1 MIWPSVHGR
10 NLKILR
16 NISATRR
23 HLLTVCAL
31 GLLFLV
37 VTISGFFATLT
48 ATNNVEHQRSI
59 RLAEAAIN
67 SQKAALGTLSEDN
80 AWWDEAALEIYVN
93 GRTQAFFEESWAD
106 YTVDNPSYD
115 MVALVDERHNVIAA
129 TEKGKAITLD
139 IRNTFGKGAVDIIA
153 KLTLAAPSGQ
163 MLVVD
168 EQGLSVVAVS
178 MIRHTDNEKNPGLI
192 GGKPRILLLKKHLA
206 EDVIHRIAMQYN
218 VSGLRYHT
226 KRVDEDSFP
235 LNDGRGEILG
245 YLSWDAPTAGFAA
258 AKNSLPILLIGSLLF
273 FIALSFGARLGLQLL
288 NSLSDQA
295 YTDSLSGMPNR
306 RALRSAIREEQT
318 KSSPHALALIDLDGF
333 KYVND
338 SFGHAVGDQLIKQIA
353 EMLNQQVGG
362 GGVVARLGGD
372 EFAILLAGGDAKQRI
387 QTMSNQFLK
396 RLSLPIMIED
406 RALSIG
412 ASIGLAAT
420 ASPLKDEGELLRRAD
435 ISMYQAKRLGK
446 MQVQWYDPQL
456 DDEQSVANAMAT
468 ELRHSLSIGDLT
480 VVYQPIVEAD
490 DQRCGSVEALA
501 RWTSPTR
508 GPIPPD
514 TFIPIAENTGM
525 IDAIGLFVLR
535 RACTDL
541 SSWPDIKLAV
551 NVSSAQLR
559 NPMFPHELQAILN
572 DTAFNPTRLELEI
585 TETYLIA
592 DASLARKVIEGVA
605 ALGVTISLDD
615 FGTGYASI
623 GFLRQFS
630 FGKLKIDRS
639 LVKDAQYDEA
649 ARMLV
654 QVSVAAAR
662 ALNMLVTA
670 EGVETSAQAD
680 LMKIAGCDQL
690 QGWYFGRPIEYDAL
704 AAMLTETPGRT
715 EAVG

>member
-1 MIWPSVHGR
+1 MRLG
-10 NLKILR
+10 

-31 GLLFLV
+31 GLLFLA
-37 VTISGFFATLT
+37 VTVSGFLATFT
-48 ATNNVEHQRSI
+48 ATNYVEQQRSL
-59 RLAEAAIN
+59 RLAQASIN
-67 SQKAALGTLSEDN
+67 SQKVALGTLAEDN
-80 AWWDEAALEIYVN
+80 AWWDEAALEIYAN
-93 GRTQAFFEESWAD
+93 GRTQAFFQESWAD
-106 YTVDNPSYD
+106 YTVNNPSYE
-115 MVALVDERHNVIAA
+115 MVALVDEQHNVIAA
-129 TEKGKAITLD
+129 TEKGRPVTLD
-139 IRNTFGKGAVDIIA
+139 IRDTFGKGAVDVIA

-168 EQGLSVVAVS
+168 EQGLSVIAVS
-178 MIRHTDNEKNPGLI
+178 MIRHTNNEKNPALI
-192 GGKPRILLLKKHLA
+192 GEKPRILLLKKYLSDA
-206 EDVIHRIAMQYN
+206 VIDSIAMQYN
-218 VSGLRYHT
+218 VSGLRYQT
-226 KRVDEDSFP
+226 RRVGEDSVP
-235 LNDGRGEILG
+235 VTDGRGEILG
-245 YLSWDAPTAGFAA
+245 YLSWAAPTAGFAA
-258 AKNSLPILLIGSLLF
+258 ARNSLPVLLIGSLLF

-288 NSLSDQA
+288 NSLSEQA

-306 RALRSAIREEQT
+306 RALRAAIREEQT
-318 KSSPHALALIDLDGF
+318 KRSTHALALIDLDGF

-353 EMLNQQVGG
+353 EMLDQQVGEEG
-362 GGVVARLGGD
+362 IVARLGGD
-372 EFAILLAGGDAKQRI
+372 EFAILMAGSDAQRRI
-387 QTMSNQFLK
+387 QTMSDQFLK
-396 RLSLPIMIED
+396 RLSMPIMIED

-446 MQVQWYDPQL
+446 MQAQWYDPHL
-456 DDEQSVANAMAT
+456 DEEQSEANALAA
-468 ELRHSLSIGDLT
+468 ELRHSLSVGELS
-480 VVYQPIVEAD
+480 VVYQPIVEVED
-490 DQRCGSVEALA
+490 WRCGSVEALA
-501 RWTSPTR
+501 RWNSPTR
-508 GPIPPD
+508 GPIPPN
-514 TFIPIAENTGM
+514 TFIPIAENTGL

-541 SSWPDIKLAV
+541 SGWPDIKLAV
-551 NVSSAQLR
+551 NVSAAQLR
-559 NPMFPHELQAILN
+559 NPMFPCELQAILS
-572 DTAFNPTRLELEI
+572 DTAFDPTRLELEI

-592 DASLARKVIEGVA
+592 DASLARKVIEGVT

-662 ALNMLVTA
+662 ALNMVVTA

-704 AAMLTETPGRT
+704 AAMLSETSGYT
-715 EAVG
+715 AKVG

>member
-1 MIWPSVHGR
+1 M
-10 NLKILR
+10 ILR
-16 NISATRR
+16 NISDTRR

-31 GLLFLV
+31 GLLFLA

-48 ATNNVEHQRSI
+48 ATNNVEQQRSM
-59 RLAEAAIN
+59 RLADAAVN
-67 SQKAALGTLSEDN
+67 SQKVALGTLAEDN

-93 GRTQAFFEESWAD
+93 GRTQAFFQESWAD

-129 TEKGKAITLD
+129 TEKGKTITFD
-139 IRNTFGKGAVDIIA
+139 IREALGKGAVDVLA
-153 KLTLAAPSGQ
+153 KLSLTAPSGQ
-163 MLVVD
+163 MLVMD
-168 EQGLSVVAVS
+168 EQGLSVIAAS

-192 GGKPRILLLKKHLA
+192 GKKPRILLLKKHLPA
-206 EDVIHRIAMQYN
+206 AAIDKIAAQYN
-218 VSGLRYHT
+218 VPGLRYRT
-226 KRVDEDSFP
+226 WPVGEYNFSIT
-235 LNDGRGEILG
+235 DGGGKTLG
-245 YLSWDAPTAGFAA
+245 YLSWNAPTAGISA
-258 AKNSLPILLIGSLLF
+258 AKNSLPVLLIGGLLF
-273 FIALSFGARLGLQLL
+273 FVALSFASRMGLGLIT
-288 NSLSDQA
+288 SLSAQA

-306 RALRSAIREEQT
+306 RALRSAIRKEQ
-318 KSSPHALALIDLDGF
+318 SSSSTHALALIDLDGF

-338 SFGHAVGDQLIKQIA
+338 CFGHAVGDQLIKQIGD
-353 EMLNQQVGG
+353 MLNQQVGEE
-362 GGVVARLGGD
+362 GVVARLGGD
-372 EFAILLAGGDAKQRI
+372 EFAILLAGSDAKRRI
-387 QTMSNQFLK
+387 QTKADRFLD
-396 RLSLPIMIED
+396 RLNLPIMVDD

-420 ASPLKDEGELLRRAD
+420 SSPLKDEGELLRRAD

-456 DDEQSVANAMAT
+456 DEEQTIANALAT
-468 ELRHSLSIGDLT
+468 ELRHSLSVGDLT

-490 DQRCGSVEALA
+490 DRRCGSVEALA

-514 TFIPIAENTGM
+514 TFIPIAENTGL

-541 SSWPDIKLAV
+541 SGWPDIKLAV
-551 NVSSAQLR
+551 NVSAAQLR
-559 NPMFPHELQAILN
+559 NPMFPEQLQSILH
-572 DTAFNPTRLELEI
+572 DTAFDPQRLELEI

-639 LVKDAQYDEA
+639 LVKEAQHDEA

-662 ALNMLVTA
+662 ALNMVVTA

-704 AAMLTETPGRT
+704 ASMLTETQGRAA
-715 EAVG
+715 EVG